1 MNPKIRVHGKS
12 QSRTALGIINAYLK
26 LNPDATPSEV
36 QQAFPKSLN
45 RRCPAANL
53 IIPVSETK
61 ENDKSFFEHE
71 YEQVVFKNGDRYA
84 FVEVWTKD
92 DFINICEHAKQFGI
106 EVAKEG
112 TKPFERGS
120 FDLELIEEEK
130 EIVANLAEKK
140 EDDTNVGTSPL
151 AFANVGEN
159 AVGAP
164 LADAHD
170 NNNKTNVE
178 TPPADAQNDD
188 KDNEKKK
195 CNCKWW
201 WWLLLLILLLLLM
214 FFLCKKCCNKDKCEK
229 PNDAAIENV
238 SDAISDAQTEISE
251 IVSEELESSINNLIT
266 DNGNSIS
273 VKLADGNVLN
283 IDKNSQEYK
292 LFSFLNSPDVQ
303 VDSDRTKGWLNMDK
317 VKFQSGKSVLTSGS
331 DNQLKSITQIM
342 QFFPDSHLKIG
353 GYTDNIGSDA
363 TNMRISTERAKV
375 TADKL
380 ISLGV
385 AANRI
390 SHEGYGSKH
399 PVCPANDTEDCR
411 AANRRIDVRV
421 TQK

>member
-1 MNPKIRVHGKS
+1 MKPKIRVHGKS

-71 YEQVVFKNGDRYA
+71 YEQVVFKNGERYA

-92 DFINICEHAKQFGI
+92 DFLNICEHAKQYGI
-106 EVAKEG
+106 EAAKEG

-130 EIVANLAEKK
+130 IMVTNVAENK
-140 EDDTNVGTSPL
+140 EDDTKVGTSPL
-151 AFANVGEN
+151 AFANVGDTN
-159 AVGAP
+159 VGAS
-164 LADAHD
+164 LAVAQEKAA
-170 NNNKTNVE
+170 NVNVE
-178 TPPADAQNDD
+178 PTPAITPNDD
-188 KDNEKKK
+188 KENDKKK
-195 CNCKWW
+195 CKCKWW
-201 WWLLLLILLLLLM
+201 WWILLLILLLLLLI
-214 FFLCKKCCNKDKCEK
+214 FFCKKCCSGNICESSNN
-229 PNDAAIENV
+229 NDIENV
-238 SDAISDAQTEISE
+238 TDDKDLTDLIDKVSDDLDA
-251 IVSEELESSINNLIT
+251 SIDNLIT

-273 VKLADGNVLN
+273 VKLPDGNVLN

-292 LFSFLNSPDVQ
+292 LFSFLNSPDVK
-303 VDSDRTKGWLNMDK
+303 VDTDRTKGWINMDK
-317 VKFQSGKSVLTSGS
+317 VKFQSGKSTLASGS
-331 DNQLKSITQIM
+331 DNQLKSIAQIM
-342 QFFPDSHLKIG
+342 QIFPNSHLKIG
-353 GYTDNIGSDA
+353 GYTDNIGGDA
-363 TNMRISTERAKV
+363 TNMRISGERAKV
-375 TADKL
+375 TAERL
-380 ISLGV
+380 VSLGV

-390 SHEGYGSKH
+390 THEGYGSKH